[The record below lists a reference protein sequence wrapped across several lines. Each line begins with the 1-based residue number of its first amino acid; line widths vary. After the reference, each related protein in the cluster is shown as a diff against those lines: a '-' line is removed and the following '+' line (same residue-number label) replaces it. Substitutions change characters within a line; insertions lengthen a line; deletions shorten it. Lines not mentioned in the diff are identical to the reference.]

1 MRSLKLAALL
11 LLVGASAVACASGKA
26 QIIEDRPTLAVP
38 PVPAR
43 TIEPQPAA
51 ELPPVAPAPE
61 SSPAPASSPKP
72 KPTARNSTNEPKPAD
87 PKPETPETA
96 PATPPPP
103 PVAPLRSPST
113 PSGADALRQA
123 RDTIARAE
131 AIMKNV
137 DFQKLSEDRKATYN
151 FAKSYIA
158 QAEEKIKQEDYALAL
173 SFAQRAETSFKT
185 LLEGIGR

>member
-11 LLVGASAVACASGKA
+11 LWVGASAAACASGKA

-61 SSPAPASSPKP
+61 SNPAPASSPEP

-87 PKPETPETA
+87 PKPETPEAA
-96 PATPPPP
+96 PVTPPPP
-103 PVAPLRSPST
+103 PVAPLRTSST
-113 PSGADALRQA
+113 PSGTDAVRQA
-123 RDTIARAE
+123 RDTITRAE
-131 AIMKNV
+131 GILNQV
-137 DFQKLSEDRKATYN
+137 DYKKLSPDRQKTYDGAKN
-151 FAKSYIA
+151 FIT
-158 QAEEKIKQEDYALAL
+158 QAEEKIKQEDFTLAL
-173 SFAQRAETSFKT
+173 SFAQRAETIAKI
-185 LLEGIGR
+185 LLDSGR